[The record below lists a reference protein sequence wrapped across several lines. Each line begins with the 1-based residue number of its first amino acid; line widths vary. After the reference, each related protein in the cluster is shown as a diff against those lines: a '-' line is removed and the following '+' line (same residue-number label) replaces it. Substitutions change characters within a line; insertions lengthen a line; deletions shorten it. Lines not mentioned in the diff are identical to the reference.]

1 MATKKSK
8 KFKIL
13 WLFSAVILLILILSP
28 LALLFSP
35 RPNYPVPPLEPAD
48 WSFQT
53 RLLLKEMPRIMKSR
67 PGETATMTLTPD
79 EVNSVLRFVAN
90 RGNLA
95 ALFNPGAKSG
105 DALDGSLQKMRYAD
119 NEFEIFYAYDT
130 GYPLLFGGHIIA
142 RVNGKAEVKPGG
154 EVILQ
159 PSRVK
164 VGAFPV
170 ANETAVKYARDG
182 LKKAERSSGWED
194 FKAIIDSM
202 RIDEKGNLVI
212 VYRPYELHRR
222 IFKNLQTKL

>member
-13 WLFSAVILLILILSP
+13 WLSSAVILLVLILIP

-35 RPNYPVPPLEPAD
+35 RPNYPVPPLESAD

-53 RLLLKEMPRIMKSR
+53 KLLLREMPRILKSK
-67 PGETATMTLTPD
+67 PGETATMTLTPE

-105 DALDGSLQKMRYAD
+105 GGLDGSLQKMRYAD
-119 NEFEIFYAYDT
+119 GEFEIFYAYDT
-130 GYPLLFGGHIIA
+130 GYPILFGGHLIA
-142 RVNGKAEVKPGG
+142 EVNGAAEVKPGG
-154 EVILQ
+154 EVIFSPRL
-159 PSRVK
+159 VK

-170 ANETAVKYARDG
+170 ANATAVKYAREG
-182 LKKAERSSGWED
+182 LKKAEKSSGWED
-194 FKAIIDSM
+194 FKAIVESM
-202 RIDEKGNLVI
+202 RIDERGNLVI
-212 VYRPYELHRR
+212 VYHPHELRQR
-222 IFKNLQTKL
+222 ILKNVQPKL